1 MGKKPQKWVQLV
13 TPFYSEGST
22 IYLVENTP
30 DRIIVLNQ
38 GEFDDINK
46 HGITCNV
53 IATTT
58 ATRDDNFDNISY
70 YICLDGVD
78 ESFPLYVGIL
88 YDQVLGQ
95 RTVISGE
102 GIVEKLKSYQNGTAR
117 IIALPKVGE

>member
-1 MGKKPQKWVQLV
+1 MGKKSQKWVQLV

-38 GEFDDINK
+38 GEFDDLNK
-46 HGITCNV
+46 RGITCNV

-78 ESFPLYVGIL
+78 ESSPLYVGIL
-88 YDQVLGQ
+88 YYQVLGQ
-95 RTVISGE
+95 RTIIDGE

-117 IIALPKVGE
+117 IMALPKVGE